1 MENGEENGQVGE
13 RRYKYLGI
21 MEKRDIYQEEINAKH
36 VFQMIN
42 TWLVTTIQYNA
53 GIIECMRKEAKEM
66 DWKTKKTVTMYS

>member
-13 RRYKYLGI
+13 GRYKYLGI

-42 TWLVTTIQYNA
+42 TWLVTTIQYSA